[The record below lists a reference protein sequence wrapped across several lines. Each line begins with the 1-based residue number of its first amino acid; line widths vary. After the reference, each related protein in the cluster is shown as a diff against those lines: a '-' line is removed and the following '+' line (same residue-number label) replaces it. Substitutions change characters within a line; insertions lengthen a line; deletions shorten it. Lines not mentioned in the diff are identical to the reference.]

1 VVWKLCTE
9 SSKNQ
14 EETMGG
20 VVHFEIPA
28 DDQER
33 ARKFY
38 QEALGWRIDPVPGMD
53 YNMVITTPM
62 DEATGQP
69 TESGAING
77 GMMAR
82 EGQITSP
89 VITVDVPDID
99 ATLKTV
105 EALGGSVVMPK
116 NEIPGM
122 GYFAYFKDPENN
134 ILGLWENL
142 PPDQQAQA
150 AG

>member
-1 VVWKLCTE
+1 
-9 SSKNQ
+9 
-14 EETMGG
+14 MGG

-33 ARKFY
+33 AKKFY
-38 QEALGWRIDPVPGMD
+38 QQALGWRIEPVPGMD

-69 TESGAING
+69 TTAGAING

-82 EGQITSP
+82 EEKIANP

-99 ATLKTV
+99 ATLKTI
-105 EALGGSVVMPK
+105 EELGGSVVMPK

-134 ILGLWENL
+134 IMGLWENL
-142 PPDQQAQA
+142 PADQQAQS